1 MIQQT
6 DDKNTLLILNLCYTN
21 YKYADRRLYFNMT
34 AVFTAFAEYLFK
46 FVVYLAVAAGGVL
59 LGIKFKKSKDA
70 KKSAE

>member
-1 MIQQT
+1 
-6 DDKNTLLILNLCYTN
+6 
-21 YKYADRRLYFNMT
+21 MT
-34 AVFTAFAEYLFK
+34 AVFTAFAEYIFN